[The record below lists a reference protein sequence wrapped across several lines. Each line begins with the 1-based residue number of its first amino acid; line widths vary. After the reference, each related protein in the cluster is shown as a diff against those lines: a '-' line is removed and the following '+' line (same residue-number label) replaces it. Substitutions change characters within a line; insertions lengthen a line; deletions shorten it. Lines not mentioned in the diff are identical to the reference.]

1 MLNNKSKFLTNYFK
15 DWKNILTFVFLII
28 LAVLGIFLR
37 IRNLGYLSFWGDDG
51 HTVIGTLSILKYGY
65 PKLPSGFV
73 LFHGILDYYLDVIP
87 VLIFGSTEFAFRIT
101 SVVFGVSAILLVYF
115 AGKEIANKFVGF
127 LAAFL
132 ITFST
137 WYIQFSREARYFAA
151 LQFFFLLSLYFFYRG
166 FVKEQKQ
173 FRILTII
180 FFIITPLIHGIGF
193 TLLLAFLVL
202 LFLYGRNFFRRKI
215 LVPFAIIV
223 IFDALQVINQVFFWK
238 VGRSFYSSG
247 NGIRS
252 LIDAYFKL
260 PDPYYFKILN
270 IMFPKMFVIFLLG
283 VVIIIVFII
292 FLSVRK
298 SFKFNELFLS
308 ETEMK
313 AGRTRFPFNI
323 FMLYLIFTIIVT
335 IISFG
340 QMYNQQR
347 YVYFLMPLFVL
358 IFSYVL
364 YLCAITVT
372 KWIFI
377 VVDRIGNR
385 RHAPKHSDDQIIK
398 TSENKTSGDI
408 SITENYVKN
417 KKMQIYFNL
426 VLTVIFIVIS
436 FFTLSGINLK
446 EANAIPNIKHN
457 DNLNTLY
464 SISTAMTYHWDAGAT
479 GRYVAQHAGKNDIV
493 ITTDIYNTYP
503 YTKKVDY
510 WLWTGNL
517 VSWQPYHQAGDE
529 VRDDTYGVVVIRDIF
544 KFIEVLNKNYDKNI
558 WVIGSSSLT
567 HSDHVDPIFRKF
579 FDSRQSNLVLTGR
592 DNISKLYLFPA
603 VSSKERMALTDFI
616 PSTSENTLKPDS
628 SGKIN
633 LDFTA
638 KKNGSFLING
648 WGEVEEATG
657 TWGLDGRSI
666 LFIDTGN
673 SSFDTAREST
683 LKITARPLPHPE
695 LIQEMG
701 IYINGGQ
708 TYILKLDDRNNFKDY
723 FVKLKP
729 GLFKPGLNVIEFR
742 YSYSFTPLEL
752 GLGSDSRNLA
762 ILFKGIEI
770 SN

>member
-1 MLNNKSKFLTNYFK
+1 MLNNKSNFLLNYFK
-15 DWKNILTFVFLII
+15 DRKNILTFIFLII
-28 LAVLGIFLR
+28 LAGLGFFLR

-51 HTVIGTLSILKYGY
+51 HTVIGTLGILQYGY

-73 LFHGILDYYLDVIP
+73 LFHGIFDYYLNVIP

-101 SVVFGVSAILLVYF
+101 SVAFGVSTILLAYF

-151 LQFFFLLSLYFFYRG
+151 LQFFFLLSLLFFYRG
-166 FVKEQKQ
+166 FVKEQKP

-180 FFIITPLIHGIGF
+180 FFIITSLIHGIGF

-215 LVPFAIIV
+215 LVPFVIIV
-223 IFDALQVINQVFFWK
+223 IFDALQIVNQVFFWK

-247 NGIRS
+247 NSLRS
-252 LIDAYFKL
+252 LLDAYFRL

-283 VVIIIVFII
+283 TGIFIAFSI

-298 SFKFNELFLS
+298 SFKFSDLFLS
-308 ETEMK
+308 EIEMK
-313 AGRTRFPFNI
+313 AGRARFPFNI
-323 FMLYLIFTIIVT
+323 FMLYLIFTITVT

-347 YVYFLMPLFVL
+347 YIYFLMPLFVL

-364 YLCAITVT
+364 YLCAIAIT

-377 VVDRIGNR
+377 AVSKLGNCR
-385 RHAPKHSDDQIIK
+385 RTPKHYDGQTIK
-398 TSENKTSGDI
+398 ASGNISNTGNCAKTK
-408 SITENYVKN
+408 T
-417 KKMQIYFNL
+417 QIYFSM
-426 VLTVIFIVIS
+426 VLTVIFVATA
-436 FFTLSGINLK
+436 FFTLSGIDIR
-446 EANAIPNIKHN
+446 EANAIPNIKHS
-457 DNLNTLY
+457 DSLNTLY
-464 SISTAMTYHWDAGAT
+464 SISTTMTYHWDAGAT
-479 GRYVAQHAGKNDIV
+479 GRYVAEHAGKDDIV

-529 VRDDTYGVVVIRDIF
+529 IRDDTYGVVVIRDIF
-544 KFIEVLNKNYDKNI
+544 KFIEVLNKNHDKNI
-558 WVIGSSSLT
+558 WVIGSSSLV
-567 HSDHVDPIFRKF
+567 HSDHVDPIFKKIL
-579 FDSRQSNLVLTGR
+579 DSRPSNLVLTGR
-592 DNISKLYLFPA
+592 DNVSKLYLFPA
-603 VSSKERMALTDFI
+603 ISSKERIAVTDFI

-628 SGKIN
+628 GGKIN
-633 LDFTA
+633 MDFA
-638 KKNGSFLING
+638 VEKSSSFLISG
-648 WGEVEEATG
+648 WGKVEKATG

-666 LFIDTGN
+666 LFIDASN
-673 SSFDTAREST
+673 SSFDIAREST

-695 LIQEMG
+695 FIQELG
-701 IYINGGQ
+701 IYIDGEQ
-708 TYILKLDDRNNFKDY
+708 AYTLTLYDKDNFKEY
-723 FVKLKP
+723 SISLKP
-729 GLFKPGLNVIEFR
+729 GLFKQGLNVIEFR

-762 ILFKGIEI
+762 VLFKGIEI

>member
-1 MLNNKSKFLTNYFK
+1 MLSNKSNFLAGYFK
-15 DWKNILTFVFLII
+15 DWKNILTFIFLII
-28 LAVLGIFLR
+28 LVGLGVFLR

-51 HTVIGTLSILKYGY
+51 HTVIGTLSILQYGY

-73 LFHGILDYYLDVIP
+73 LFHGIFGYYLNVIP

-101 SVVFGVSAILLVYF
+101 SVAFGVSTVLLAYF

-151 LQFFFLLSLYFFYRG
+151 LQFFFLLSLLFFYRG
-166 FVKEQKQ
+166 FVKEQKP

-180 FFIITPLIHGIGF
+180 FFIVTPLIHGIGF

-202 LFLYGRNFFRRKI
+202 LFLYGRNFFKRKI
-215 LVPFAIIV
+215 LAPFVIIV
-223 IFDALQVINQVFFWK
+223 IFDVLQIINQVFFWK

-247 NGIRS
+247 NSLRS
-252 LIDAYFKL
+252 LVDAYFRL

-270 IMFPKMFVIFLLG
+270 IMFPRMFVIFLIG
-283 VVIIIVFII
+283 AGIFIAFSI

-298 SFKFNELFLS
+298 SFNCSELFLS
-308 ETEMK
+308 EIEMK
-313 AGRTRFPFNI
+313 AGRARFPFNI
-323 FMLYLIFTIIVT
+323 FMLYLIFTIAIT

-347 YVYFLMPLFVL
+347 YIYFLMPIFVL

-364 YLCAITVT
+364 YLCAIVIT

-377 VVDRIGNR
+377 AVSKPGNGRRNCRHYDDRATKTPENITSTGSHTVR
-385 RHAPKHSDDQIIK
+385 PKI
-398 TSENKTSGDI
+398 
-408 SITENYVKN
+408 
-417 KKMQIYFNL
+417 QIYFNV
-426 VLTVIFIVIS
+426 VLTVVFVATA
-436 FFTLSGINLK
+436 FFTLSGIDIR
-446 EANAIPNIKHN
+446 EANAIPNTGHS

-464 SISTAMTYHWDAGAT
+464 SISTTMTYHWDAGAT
-479 GRYVAQHAGKNDIV
+479 GRYVAEHAGKDDIV

-529 VRDDTYGVVVIRDIF
+529 IRDDTYGVIVIRDIF

-558 WVIGSSSLT
+558 WVIGSSSLVN
-567 HSDHVDPIFRKF
+567 SDHVDPIFRKI

-592 DNISKLYLFPA
+592 DNVSRLYLFPA
-603 VSSKERMALTDFI
+603 ISFKERIAVTDFI

-628 SGKIN
+628 GGKIN
-633 LDFTA
+633 MDFA
-638 KKNGSFLING
+638 VEKSSSFLISG
-648 WGEVEEATG
+648 WGEVEKVTG

-666 LFIDTGN
+666 LFIDASN
-673 SSFDTAREST
+673 SSFDIAREST
-683 LKITARPLPHPE
+683 INITARPLPHPE
-695 LIQEMG
+695 LIQELS
-701 IYINGGQ
+701 IYINSEQ
-708 TYILKLDDRNNFKDY
+708 AYTLALDDKDNFKEY
-723 FVKLKP
+723 TASLKP
-729 GLFKPGLNVIEFR
+729 GLFKQGLNVIEFR

-762 ILFKGIEI
+762 VLFKGIEI

>member
-1 MLNNKSKFLTNYFK
+1 MLNNKSNFLAGYFK

-28 LAVLGIFLR
+28 LAGLGVFLR

-51 HTVIGTLSILKYGY
+51 HTVIGTLSILQYGY

-73 LFHGILDYYLDVIP
+73 LFHGIFDYYLNVIP

-101 SVVFGVSAILLVYF
+101 SVAFGVSTILLAYF

-151 LQFFFLLSLYFFYRG
+151 LQFFFLLSLFFFYRG
-166 FVKEQKQ
+166 FVKEQKP

-193 TLLLAFLVL
+193 TLLLVFLVL
-202 LFLYGRNFFRRKI
+202 LFLYGRNFFKVKI
-215 LVPFAIIV
+215 LLPFVIII
-223 IFDALQVINQVFFWK
+223 IFDALQIINQVFFWK

-247 NGIRS
+247 NSLRS
-252 LIDAYFKL
+252 LVDAYFRL

-270 IMFPKMFVIFLLG
+270 IMFPRMFVIFLIG
-283 VVIIIVFII
+283 AGIFIAFSI

-298 SFKFNELFLS
+298 SFKFSELFLS
-308 ETEMK
+308 EIEMK
-313 AGRTRFPFNI
+313 AGRARFPFNI
-323 FMLYLIFTIIVT
+323 FMLYLMFTITVT

-347 YVYFLMPLFVL
+347 YIYFLMPLFVL

-364 YLCAITVT
+364 YLCAIVIT
-372 KWIFI
+372 KLIFI
-377 VVDRIGNR
+377 AVSKLGNV
-385 RHAPKHSDDQIIK
+385 K
-398 TSENKTSGDI
+398 TKT
-408 SITENYVKN
+408 
-417 KKMQIYFNL
+417 QIYFSM
-426 VLTVIFIVIS
+426 VLTVVFVATA
-436 FFTLSGINLK
+436 FFTLSGIDIR
-446 EANAIPNIKHN
+446 EANAIPNIKHS

-464 SISTAMTYHWDAGAT
+464 SISTTMTYHWDAGAT
-479 GRYVAQHAGKNDIV
+479 GRYVAEHAGKDDIV

-529 VRDDTYGVVVIRDIF
+529 IRDDTYGVVVIRDIF

-558 WVIGSSSLT
+558 WVIGSSSLV
-567 HSDHVDPIFRKF
+567 HSDHVDPIFRKI
-579 FDSRQSNLVLTGR
+579 FDSKQSNLVLTGR
-592 DNISKLYLFPA
+592 DNVSRLYLFPA
-603 VSSKERMALTDFI
+603 ISSKERIAVTDFI
-616 PSTSENTLKPDS
+616 PSTSENTLKADS

-633 LDFTA
+633 LDFA
-638 KKNGSFLING
+638 VEKSGSFLISG
-648 WGEVEEATG
+648 WGKVEKVTG

-666 LFIDTGN
+666 LFIDASN
-673 SSFDTAREST
+673 SSFDIAREST

-695 LIQEMG
+695 FIQELG
-701 IYINGGQ
+701 IYINGEQ
-708 TYILKLDDRNNFKDY
+708 AYTLALDDKDNFKEY
-723 FVKLKP
+723 FVRLEP
-729 GLFKPGLNVIEFR
+729 GLFKQGLNVIEFR

-762 ILFKGIEI
+762 VLFKGIEI

>member
-1 MLNNKSKFLTNYFK
+1 MLNNKSNFLTGYFK

-28 LAVLGIFLR
+28 LAGLGVFLR

-73 LFHGILDYYLDVIP
+73 LFHGIFGYYLNVIP

-101 SVVFGVSAILLVYF
+101 SVSFGVSTVLLVYF

-151 LQFFFLLSLYFFYRG
+151 LQFFFLLSLFFFYRG
-166 FVKEQKQ
+166 FVKEQKP
-173 FRILTII
+173 FRILAII
-180 FFIITPLIHGIGF
+180 FFILTPLVHGIGF

-202 LFLYGRNFFRRKI
+202 LFLYGRKFFKVKI
-215 LVPFAIIV
+215 LLPFIIILV
-223 IFDALQVINQVFFWK
+223 FYVLQMINQVFFWK

-247 NGIRS
+247 NSLRS
-252 LIDAYFKL
+252 LVGAYFRL

-270 IMFPKMFVIFLLG
+270 IMFHRMFVIFLIG
-283 VVIIIVFII
+283 AGIFIAFSI

-298 SFKFNELFLS
+298 SFKLGDLFLS
-308 ETEMK
+308 EIEMK
-313 AGRTRFPFNI
+313 AGRARFPFNI
-323 FMLYLIFTIIVT
+323 FMLYFIFTISVT

-347 YVYFLMPLFVL
+347 YIYFLMPLFVL

-364 YLCAITVT
+364 YLCAIVIT

-377 VVDRIGNR
+377 AVNKVSSSSNSGRLTSVNISNKGNC
-385 RHAPKHSDDQIIK
+385 AK
-398 TSENKTSGDI
+398 TKT
-408 SITENYVKN
+408 
-417 KKMQIYFNL
+417 QIYFSM
-426 VLTVIFIVIS
+426 VLTA
-436 FFTLSGINLK
+436 FFVAAAFFMLSGIDIR
-446 EANAIPNIKHN
+446 EANAIPNTGHS

-464 SISTAMTYHWDAGAT
+464 SISTTMTYHWDAGAT
-479 GRYVAQHAGKNDIV
+479 GRYVARHAGKDDIV

-517 VSWQPYHQAGDE
+517 ASWQPYHQAGDE
-529 VRDDTYGVVVIRDIF
+529 IRDDTYGVVVIRDIF

-558 WVIGSSSLT
+558 WVIGSSSLV
-567 HSDHVDPIFRKF
+567 HGDHVDPVFRKI

-592 DNISKLYLFPA
+592 DNVSKLYLLA
-603 VSSKERMALTDFI
+603 ASSSKERITVTDFM

-628 SGKIN
+628 GGKIN
-633 LDFTA
+633 MDFA
-638 KKNGSFLING
+638 VEKSGPFLISG
-648 WGEVEEATG
+648 WGEVEKATG
-657 TWGLDGRSI
+657 TWGLGGRSI

-673 SSFDTAREST
+673 SSFDIAGEST
-683 LKITARPLPHPE
+683 INITARPLPHPE
-695 LIQEMG
+695 LIQELS
-701 IYINGGQ
+701 IYINGEQ
-708 TYILKLDDRNNFKDY
+708 AYTLALDDKDNFKEY
-723 FVKLKP
+723 SVNLKP
-729 GLFKPGLNVIEFR
+729 GLFKQGLNVIEFR

-752 GLGSDSRNLA
+752 GLGSDGRNLA
-762 ILFKGIEI
+762 VLFKGIEI

>member
-1 MLNNKSKFLTNYFK
+1 MLNNKSNFLTGYFK

-28 LAVLGIFLR
+28 LAGLGVFLR

-73 LFHGILDYYLDVIP
+73 LFHGIFGYYLNVIP

-101 SVVFGVSAILLVYF
+101 SVSFGASTVLLVYF

-151 LQFFFLLSLYFFYRG
+151 LQFFFLLSLFFFYRG
-166 FVKEQKQ
+166 FVKEQKP
-173 FRILTII
+173 FRILAII
-180 FFIITPLIHGIGF
+180 FFILTPLVHGIGF

-202 LFLYGRNFFRRKI
+202 LFLNGRKFFKVKI
-215 LVPFAIIV
+215 LLPFIIILV
-223 IFDALQVINQVFFWK
+223 FYVLQMINQVFFWK

-247 NGIRS
+247 NSLRS
-252 LIDAYFKL
+252 LVGAYFRL

-270 IMFPKMFVIFLLG
+270 IMFHRMFVIFLIG
-283 VVIIIVFII
+283 AGIFIAFSI

-298 SFKFNELFLS
+298 SFELGDLFLS
-308 ETEMK
+308 EIEMK
-313 AGRTRFPFNI
+313 AGRARFPFNI
-323 FMLYLIFTIIVT
+323 FMLYFIFTISVT

-347 YVYFLMPLFVL
+347 YIYFLMPLFVL

-364 YLCAITVT
+364 YLCAIVIT

-377 VVDRIGNR
+377 AISKIGNGR
-385 RHAPKHSDDQIIK
+385 R
-398 TSENKTSGDI
+398 TSKQT
-408 SITENYVKN
+408 
-417 KKMQIYFNL
+417 QIYFSM
-426 VLTVIFIVIS
+426 VLTAVFIALA
-436 FFTLSGINLK
+436 FFTLSGIDIR
-446 EANAIPNIKHN
+446 EANAIPNIKHG

-464 SISTAMTYHWDAGAT
+464 SISTTMTYHWDAGAT
-479 GRYVAQHAGKNDIV
+479 GRYVAEHAGKDDIV

-510 WLWTGNL
+510 WLWTGSL

-529 VRDDTYGVVVIRDIF
+529 IRDDTYGVVVIRDIF

-558 WVIGSSSLT
+558 WVIGSSSLV
-567 HSDHVDPIFRKF
+567 HSDHVDPVFRKI

-592 DNISKLYLFPA
+592 DNVSRLYLFPA
-603 VSSKERMALTDFI
+603 ISSKERIAITDFI
-616 PSTSENTLKPDS
+616 PSTSENTLKIDS

-633 LDFTA
+633 MDFA
-638 KKNGSFLING
+638 VEKSSPFLISG
-648 WGEVEEATG
+648 WGEVEKATG
-657 TWGLDGRSI
+657 TWALDGRSI
-666 LFIDTGN
+666 LFIDASN
-673 SSFDTAREST
+673 SYFDIAREST

-695 LIQEMG
+695 LMQELS
-701 IYINGGQ
+701 IYINGEQ
-708 TYILKLDDRNNFKDY
+708 VYTLALDGKDNFKEY
-723 FVKLKP
+723 SVRLEP
-729 GLFKPGLNVIEFR
+729 GLFKQGLNVIEFR

-752 GLGSDSRNLA
+752 GLGSDGRNLA
-762 ILFKGIEI
+762 VLFKVIEL